1 MRPPSQWWWRAGPS
15 ASSTGWFNFLSSPTL
30 SGLYLCACYV
40 CVCVRWGYVCV
51 FTCVVLSLGVCGGRE
66 WICMSWVC
74 TSFWLVFLSVCVCG
88 CVCVRVHVF
97 LTYFWSSVCVC
108 VCVYRWVFVHEKAYQ
123 VRDTAI
129 ESSVMTK
136 VKGFG
141 VYNDKVMDVADY
153 VTPTQVPS
161 CVRACV
167 LHIAIVCWQ

>member
-1 MRPPSQWWWRAGPS
+1 M
-15 ASSTGWFNFLSSPTL
+15 
-30 SGLYLCACYV
+30 
-40 CVCVRWGYVCV
+40 
-51 FTCVVLSLGVCGGRE
+51 
-66 WICMSWVC
+66 
-74 TSFWLVFLSVCVCG
+74 
-88 CVCVRVHVF
+88 
-97 LTYFWSSVCVC
+97 
-108 VCVYRWVFVHEKAYQ
+108 FVHEKAYQ